1 MDKFVDILQDK
12 LAPIAAKLSEN
23 RYLAAIRDGF
33 LGVMS
38 LLILG
43 SMFLLF
49 AALPIPGYADL
60 MAGIFGA
67 DWSQFFL
74 IPFNMTMNIMT
85 IFVVIGVA
93 RSLAQTYKIDD
104 LGAMLWGLAS
114 FLILTPVVTAVED
127 GGSALPS
134 IGIQ

>member
-60 MAGIFGA
+60 MAGIF
-67 DWSQFFL
+67 
-74 IPFNMTMNIMT
+74 
-85 IFVVIGVA
+85 
-93 RSLAQTYKIDD
+93 
-104 LGAMLWGLAS
+104 
-114 FLILTPVVTAVED
+114 
-127 GGSALPS
+127 
-134 IGIQ
+134 